1 MRCWD
6 ARRLV
11 SDYLNDTLGP
21 EARATLEA
29 HIARCP
35 TCPPLY
41 ASLVG
46 VRASLSG
53 LRDSDSVVPPDL
65 AERISAGSG
74 VSRA

>member
-11 SDYLNDTLGP
+11 SDYLNDTLG
-21 EARATLEA
+21 AADRTLLEA

-41 ASLVG
+41 LSLVG
-46 VRASLSG
+46 VRERLGA
-53 LRDSDSVVPPDL
+53 LRDPDSVVPPDL
-65 AERISAGSG
+65 ALRITAA
-74 VSRA
+74 RTA

>member
-11 SDYLNDTLGP
+11 SDYLDDSLG
-21 EARATLEA
+21 AATRATLEA

-46 VRASLSG
+46 VRANLGS
-53 LRDSDSVVPPDL
+53 LRDPDSVVPPDL
-65 AERISAGSG
+65 AARIATLHLG
-74 VSRA
+74 APA